1 MSQPAEMPGEL
12 PEEIIAP
19 AEQSPEAIARAL
31 QSVIEAKD
39 AEIAAL
45 KDQSLRAL
53 AEVENIRRRAEREQA
68 DTSKYAVSKFAGDL
82 VSVLENLMRATS
94 SITEEQ
100 RESSPVFK
108 NLAVGVEMT
117 QQELLSIFEK
127 YGIRRIDP
135 LGQKFDHQLHQAVAQ
150 IASADAESG
159 TVVQVLQAG
168 YVIHDRLLRP
178 AMVGVATN
186 ATPGD
191 ALVDEKA

>member
-1 MSQPAEMPGEL
+1 MSQPAEMPEEL

>member
-1 MSQPAEMPGEL
+1 MSQPAEMPEEL

-150 IASADAESG
+150 IASADAETG

>member
-1 MSQPAEMPGEL
+1 MSQPAEMPEEL
-12 PEEIIAP
+12 PEEIITP

-150 IASADAESG
+150 IASADAEAG

-178 AMVGVATN
+178 AMVGVATS

>member
-1 MSQPAEMPGEL
+1 MSQPAEMPEEL
-12 PEEIIAP
+12 PEEIVAT

-150 IASADAESG
+150 TASADAETG

-178 AMVGVATN
+178 AMVGVATS